1 MALIKCSECGKEI
14 SDKSLKCVHC
24 GVKILNE
31 EQKLKLQVKKENS
44 LERKLLTKIVF
55 IVIGVLVLMPI
66 IYLLI
71 AFFFPIKNVNFIEKY
86 NDYLNYALGSNWKVS
101 KTNTYK
107 TFQNLKFIEVT
118 EWTIDYETSSNT
130 QDSFMISNYSL
141 AYYKDTKKASD
152 YIFASEILYS
162 YRSKLNEKMASGNIS
177 DLDNSIN
184 IIDLS
189 EIDNNMFLKRL
200 PEIIDSKTGLLF
212 KDVKL
217 DNLADDL
224 YYLELGALY
233 SSGSDI
239 DAYTIKEAKKIIDYY
254 NIKNA
259 IISAGMVSDG
269 QTTPIYCLKRGVE
282 VSCPMETELGSMNN
296 TIANISDYISL
307 N

>member
-1 MALIKCSECGKEI
+1 
-14 SDKSLKCVHC
+14 
-24 GVKILNE
+24 
-31 EQKLKLQVKKENS
+31 
-44 LERKLLTKIVF
+44 
-55 IVIGVLVLMPI
+55 
-66 IYLLI
+66 
-71 AFFFPIKNVNFIEKY
+71 
-86 NDYLNYALGSNWKVS
+86 
-101 KTNTYK
+101 
-107 TFQNLKFIEVT
+107 
-118 EWTIDYETSSNT
+118 
-130 QDSFMISNYSL
+130 
-141 AYYKDTKKASD
+141 
-152 YIFASEILYS
+152 
-162 YRSKLNEKMASGNIS
+162 MASGNIS

-217 DNLADDL
+217 ANLADDL

-233 SSGSDI
+233 SSGSDVNS
-239 DAYTIKEAKKIIDYY
+239 YTIKEAKKIIDYY